1 MMLIASLV
9 SLSSE
14 LASELFQPA
23 ISEYWVQ
30 ILRTRDI
37 VSWLKNLMN
46 LPYSE
51 EDHVSSV
58 FEAES
63 SLSDWDFI
71 KDKSDLAIKK

>member
-1 MMLIASLV
+1 
-9 SLSSE
+9 
-14 LASELFQPA
+14 
-23 ISEYWVQ
+23 
-30 ILRTRDI
+30 
-37 VSWLKNLMN
+37 MN